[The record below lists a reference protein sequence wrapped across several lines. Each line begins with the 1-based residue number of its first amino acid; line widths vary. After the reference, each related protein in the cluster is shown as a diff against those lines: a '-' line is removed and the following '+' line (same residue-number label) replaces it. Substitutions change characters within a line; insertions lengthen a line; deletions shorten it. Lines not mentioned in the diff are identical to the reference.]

1 MILEPDALLL
11 DEPSANLDSA
21 NTERLE
27 ACVAAYRERRPA
39 GVLWVSHDPE
49 QRRRVA
55 SRGLLID
62 DGLVL
67 ALAAL
72 SLHLHLGIERSLLIA
87 ALRSVVQL
95 SLLGLVLKVLF
106 EQVNLLFIGTLA
118 LVMLLVA
125 GYEVMAR
132 QKRRLRGIW
141 GMGLGTLS
149 MFVSS
154 FGITLLALLVIIGV
168 EPWYQPQYLI
178 PLLGML
184 LGNTMTGIAISLSNL
199 TDNAW
204 QQRGQIEARLMLG
217 QDWNQAIGDI
227 RRDALRTGLI
237 PIIQAMATAGVVSL
251 PGMMTGQILGGSPP
265 FEAAKYQL
273 MILLLIAAGTGF
285 GAAAAV
291 WLGSRRLF
299 DERQRLRLDRLRTRN

>member
-1 MILEPDALLL
+1 MDLIHL
-11 DEPSANLDSA
+11 SAFDLS
-21 NTERLE
+21 L
-27 ACVAAYRERRPA
+27 AA
-39 GVLWVSHDPE
+39 V
-49 QRRRVA
+49 
-55 SRGLLID
+55 
-62 DGLVL
+62 LVL

-72 SLHLHLGIERSLLIA
+72 SLRLRLGIERSLLIA
-87 ALRSVVQL
+87 AARSVVQL

-106 EQVNLLFIGTLA
+106 EQVNLLFIGALA